1 MKMNQITGTSLVVSE
16 LCFATAHMG
25 SLRAKISE
33 EEGTKLLL
41 SGLEQGI
48 NFIDTTAQM
57 YHPYTIIKNA
67 LDCYHEEV
75 ILSVRSSTSDY
86 KEMKKSLEKALESLD
101 REVIDIF
108 SLHVNRGTDEF
119 DREKYGAI
127 EALLEAKQK
136 GWIRAIGV
144 SAHSVKVLNRAIKL
158 EYFDLINPA
167 VNKLGLGLLDGNL
180 EDMLQVIQKA
190 HQAGKGILAMK
201 TLAGGRLSKC
211 YKEEC
216 IEFARGIPGINAI
229 ALGIS
234 KESELAENLRV
245 FNEDENRSNFKTEIP
260 DEQPVRMLESPLY
273 RQQQEDTASLLDSP
287 HRTLKRFSNFCIGCG
302 ICVNNC
308 TTYALTLEKGKAQ
321 VDEEKCIGC
330 GYCVSVCPKFALRLD

>member
-25 SLRAKISE
+25 SLRPKISE

-41 SGLEQGI
+41 SGLEHGI

-67 LDCYHEEV
+67 LDHYHGEV

-101 REVIDIF
+101 CEVIDIF

-119 DREKYGAI
+119 DREKVGAI

-136 GWIRAIGV
+136 GWIRAIGI
-144 SAHSVKVLNRAIKL
+144 SAHSVKVLNRATEL
-158 EYFDLINPA
+158 NYFDIINPA

-201 TLAGGRLSKC
+201 TLAGGRLSNR
-211 YKEEC
+211 YQEC
-216 IEFARGIPGINAI
+216 IDFVRGIPGINAI

-234 KESELAENLRV
+234 KESELTENLRI
-245 FNEDENRSNFKTEIP
+245 FNEDENLNINFKEDKI
-260 DEQPVRMLESPLY
+260 DEQHVRPLE
-273 RQQQEDTASLLDSP
+273 SP

-321 VDEEKCIGC
+321 VDEEKCFGC